1 MLYSLLRRRR
11 ECELPCP
18 ARSQEVFQSKQLAA
32 CLLAAHLLL
41 LWLFVE
47 HRWCAAEGGFGG
59 VWRPFLERTQH
70 TSSMKPADS
79 QQGLPANGKGHS
91 AAAQSHAAAPAGPQR
106 MAPLDAAHVLL
117 MLFSGNFVG
126 IVCARTLHY
135 QFYAW
140 YFQSLPLLLWSVQLP
155 SPVRVLLWALIE
167 TVWNLY
173 PPTAASSLTLL
184 FCHGVLLAML
194 LRRPTDPSFFGK
206 MSLEHDE

>member
-1 MLYSLLRRRR
+1 M
-11 ECELPCP
+11 
-18 ARSQEVFQSKQLAA
+18 FQSRQLAA

-41 LWLFVE
+41 LWLCVE

-59 VWRPFLERTQH
+59 VWRRFLERTQQNRR
-70 TSSMKPADS
+70 PRAADS
-79 QQGLPANGKGHS
+79 QRGPANGKGHS
-91 AAAQSHAAAPAGPQR
+91 AAQRHAAEPTDPR

-117 MLFSGNFVG
+117 ILFSGNFVG

-140 YFQSLPLLLWSVQLP
+140 YFQSLPLLLWSVRMP
-155 SPVRVLLWALIE
+155 SPLRVLLWAVIE

-184 FCHGVLLAML
+184 VCHGILLIML

-206 MSLEHDE
+206 LSLEHDE